1 MTNENGYIDL
11 RQVIKANSA
20 LKEAAILAQEISEE
34 NRTDTG
40 EQEALTFALQKA
52 VEEYELIEEDINAK
66 FAN

>member
-20 LKEAAILAQEISEE
+20 LREAVTLAQEISEE
-34 NRTDTG
+34 YRTDTG

-52 VEEYELIEEDINAK
+52 VKEYELIEEDINAK